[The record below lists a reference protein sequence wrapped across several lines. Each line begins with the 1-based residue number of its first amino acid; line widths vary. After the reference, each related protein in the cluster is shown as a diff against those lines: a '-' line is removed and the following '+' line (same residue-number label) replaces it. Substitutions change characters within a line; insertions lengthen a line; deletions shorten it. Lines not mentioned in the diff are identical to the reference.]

1 MTDKCDLHL
10 ELKKLRQLLKEAEG
24 SPGLQRSLI
33 ESIAK
38 VSREIDR
45 HDVLKSRW
53 LHRDA
58 VQRIVAEL
66 IAIVSSEVDDV
77 DTMDRIVARIG
88 GIDPKNTVGEARQI
102 TQRTI

>member
-1 MTDKCDLHL
+1 MDKCDLHAEL
-10 ELKKLRQLLKEAEG
+10 EKLRELLKLAEG

-45 HDVLKSRW
+45 HDVLRSRW

-58 VQRIVAEL
+58 VQRVIGDFVK
-66 IAIVSSEVDDV
+66 IVSDEVKDV
-77 DTMDRIVARIG
+77 DVIDRVLARISSMTVQ
-88 GIDPKNTVGEARQI
+88 NTVSEARQI
-102 TQRTI
+102 AQRKI